1 MKKITFK
8 TCSTFLYRVSLS
20 LLVLVAASCSKDE
33 LAPGENMPEMESVE
47 YVAQTED
54 KLTVVSDLPAYI
66 FPYEYKGFGA
76 ALVNRLSNKIA
87 IYDESAKLDSL
98 ATVVLHSSQIQ
109 SLGNDFPLLMG
120 QLMMGNNIVILEPT
134 LKDFKDFCLGV
145 TKFYDQITDFD
156 KNHEALHE
164 MDMISGMR
172 QTFDTFK
179 EMCEDESKIES
190 MFLSQ
195 TDSKGVFAEA
205 IAVRGSHFHIVDRMK
220 GVADT
225 ETTFEQRDTLTDT
238 LVPTDEPVED
248 QPVAGAQ
255 EETITPYTYGLFAD
269 MFTQWINEQELY
281 VEDMEEARTRGLNTF
296 NTRTGTQKLSL
307 EDICTV
313 QKVEYTMYAAKPL
326 SQYGVGNSQPVSVR
340 FEICSVHQDGKD
352 YYCIYKRITSYNQY
366 LDCGPTKDW
375 EWYTHDDFGYI
386 QYFKEGGSMPRLYGM
401 YGPFMRNI
409 NSKSIV
415 HAETDMFN
423 GSKDG
428 IVDITDNTK
437 IDHIQN
443 ATIENYSPKNNIGS
457 SDVSHGFSKGFDGG
471 LYLAK
476 EPALNLGFGFS
487 WDTST
492 SRTGSDLVLEA
503 SSINGIAKWDYT
515 GQNLPVAYH
524 TWGDTDYP
532 TKRFAP
538 KIMRSECIV
547 DQSWIWEI
555 TNPQG
560 SYRLYDETTITNTIL
575 YFRVSG
581 VKFIDNYAN
590 QETTKRISFHM
601 PAPPRYLQRWIMHV
615 EPNVNDGIIRNLHE
629 KFWDADYKDFKL
641 PDESEESLTAIND
654 FIGSFKQDI
663 EKKRPYWIQQKLFG
677 TYKFKYINFDNSDV
691 VEFSVTIEEPSEK

>member
-1 MKKITFK
+1 MKKQSFK
-8 TCSTFLYRVSLS
+8 TFSIFLYRVSLS
-20 LLVLVAASCSKDE
+20 LLVLVAASCSEDE
-33 LAPGENMPEMESVE
+33 LTPAENIPEIESVE

-54 KLTVVSDLPAYI
+54 KLAVLSDLPAYI

-87 IYDESAKLDSL
+87 DYKDYDERDSL
-98 ATVVLHSSQIQ
+98 ATIVLHSSQIQ
-109 SLGNDFPLLMG
+109 TFDGEIATLVY
-120 QLMMGNNIVILEPT
+120 QLIHGNNIVIVEPT
-134 LKDFKDFCLGV
+134 IQDFKKFCKEV
-145 TKFYDQITDFD
+145 TLLYMLMTDFEE
-156 KNHEALHE
+156 NLAVLHE
-164 MDMISGMR
+164 LDMMPGVR

-205 IAVRGSHFHIVDRMK
+205 IAIRGSHFHIVDRMK

-225 ETTFEQRDTLTDT
+225 ETTYEIRDTITDT
-238 LVPTDEPVED
+238 LVPTNEPVTD
-248 QPVAGAQ
+248 QPVSGAQ
-255 EETITPYTYGLFAD
+255 DETITPYTYGLFAD
-269 MFTQWINEQELY
+269 MFTQWINEQEQY

-296 NTRTGTQKLSL
+296 NTRSETQKLSL

-326 SQYGVGNSQPVSVR
+326 SKYGVGNSQPVSVR

-366 LDCGPTKDW
+366 LNCGPTKDR
-375 EWYTHDDFGYI
+375 EWYTHKDFY
-386 QYFKEGGSMPRLYGM
+386 YKVYTHGGVFGVSYGM

-415 HAETDMFN
+415 HAETDMFK
-423 GSKDG
+423 GSQDG

-437 IDHIQN
+437 IDRIQS
-443 ATIENYSPKNNIGS
+443 AKIENYSPRNDIGS
-457 SDVSHGFSKGFDGG
+457 SDVSHGFSKGFDAG

-476 EPALNLGFGFS
+476 EPALNLGFSFS

-492 SRTGSDLVLEA
+492 SRTVSDLELEA
-503 SSINGIAKWDYT
+503 SSLNGIAKWDYT
-515 GQNLPVAYH
+515 GQNLPIAY
-524 TWGDTDYP
+524 YNLFKSP
-532 TKRFAP
+532 SKKFAP
-538 KIMRSECIV
+538 EIMRRECMV

-555 TNPQG
+555 PNPQG

-575 YFRVSG
+575 YYKIGGF
-581 VKFIDNYAN
+581 KCIDNYAN

-601 PAPPRYLQRWIMHV
+601 PAPPRYQQRWTMHM
-615 EPNVNDGIIRNLHE
+615 EPNDKDDIIRNLHE
-629 KFWDADYKDFKL
+629 KFWDADSKEFKL
-641 PDESEESLTAIND
+641 PDESMESRTAIND
-654 FIGSFKQDI
+654 FIGSFKQEI
-663 EKKRPYWIQQKLFG
+663 EKKRLSWIQNKLFG